1 MICLEVCGVPGTGK
15 SFLISKLNSKKD
27 IKLNFLNREKYYNNR
42 IIKIMML
49 PIILLFHRKTII
61 EVYKYEQL
69 KSPLYHFIID
79 YAKVLQK
86 SNKYKNHKL
95 YSTIFLIY
103 CATFDKSLL
112 LILSL
117 LGYTCILDEGVLQKA
132 AGLLLRKPGIN
143 KGLIIKDLFSSKF
156 YKTINIII
164 FPVSK
169 NQHSKMINKRKRKN
183 NAINKWADQKY
194 SYDEL
199 LDICISFFNLVINK
213 KSRNTIRFVN
223 QYNQKTIESFYT
235 LITDKIDN
243 KEVLVLT

>member
-1 MICLEVCGVPGTGK
+1 MICLEVCGIPGTGK
-15 SFLISKLNSKKD
+15 SFLISKLNCDID
-27 IKLNFLNREKYYNNR
+27 IKFNFLNRQKYYNNR
-42 IIKIMML
+42 IIKIMIL
-49 PIILLFHRKTII
+49 PIVLLFHRKTII
-61 EVYKYEQL
+61 EVYRHEKP
-69 KSPLYHFIID
+69 KNSLYHFIID

-95 YSTIFLIY
+95 YSIIFLIY

-117 LGYTCILDEGVLQKA
+117 FGYTCILDEGVLQKA
-132 AGLLLRKPGIN
+132 AGLLLRKPNIN

-164 FPVSK
+164 FPASK
-169 NQHSKMINKRKRKN
+169 DQHSEMINKRKRKN

-199 LDICISFFNLVINK
+199 LDICISFFNLAIDKKPKESIKFINA
-213 KSRNTIRFVN
+213 
-223 QYNQKTIESFYT
+223 YNQKTIESFYT
-235 LITDKIDN
+235 LIANNIDN